1 MNTNR
6 NGCDNVLDVPTDD
19 SFGQPL
25 TDGTI
30 MVSMNN
36 KAVLDYILLL
46 QIEDQI
52 SITSNMYY
60 HKSNVKDYCLQSF
73 KRIVPL

>member
-6 NGCDNVLDVPTDD
+6 NGSDNVLDVPTDD

-25 TDGTI
+25 TDDTI

-36 KAVLDYILLL
+36 KTVLDYILLL
-46 QIEDQI
+46 QTEDQR
-52 SITSNMYY
+52 SIANNMYY
-60 HKSNVKDYCLQSF
+60 HK
-73 KRIVPL
+73 

>member
-6 NGCDNVLDVPTDD
+6 NGSDNVLDVPTDD

-25 TDGTI
+25 TDDTI

-36 KAVLDYILLL
+36 KPVLYYILLL
-46 QIEDQI
+46 QIEEGITI
-52 SITSNMYY
+52 SKM
-60 HKSNVKDYCLQSF
+60 
-73 KRIVPL
+73 

>member
-6 NGCDNVLDVPTDD
+6 NGSDNVLDVPTDN
-19 SFGQPL
+19 SFGQHL

-36 KAVLDYILLL
+36 KPVLDYILLL
-46 QIEDQI
+46 QIEEQR
-52 SITSNMYY
+52 SIASNIYC
-60 HKSNVKDYCLQSF
+60 HK
-73 KRIVPL
+73 

>member
-1 MNTNR
+1 MDTNR
-6 NGCDNVLDVPTDD
+6 NGSDNVLDVPSDD

-36 KAVLDYILLL
+36 KPVLDYILLL
-46 QIEDQI
+46 QIEDQ
-52 SITSNMYY
+52 
-60 HKSNVKDYCLQSF
+60 
-73 KRIVPL
+73 

>member
-1 MNTNR
+1 M
-6 NGCDNVLDVPTDD
+6 DVPTDD

-36 KAVLDYILLL
+36 KPVLDYILLL
-46 QIEDQI
+46 QIEDQR
-52 SITSNMYY
+52 SIASNMHY
-60 HKSNVKDYCLQSF
+60 HK
-73 KRIVPL
+73 

>member
-1 MNTNR
+1 MKINGTIEKKNNVNSYTVNTNR

-19 SFGQPL
+19 TFGQPI

-60 HKSNVKDYCLQSF
+60 HK
-73 KRIVPL
+73 

>member
-6 NGCDNVLDVPTDD
+6 NGSDNVLDVPTDD

-25 TDGTI
+25 TDDTI

-36 KAVLDYILLL
+36 KPVLDYILLL
-46 QIEDQI
+46 QIEDQR
-52 SITSNMYY
+52 SIANMYY
-60 HKSNVKDYCLQSF
+60 HK
-73 KRIVPL
+73 

>member
-1 MNTNR
+1 MDTNR
-6 NGCDNVLDVPTDD
+6 NGSDNVLDVLSDD

-36 KAVLDYILLL
+36 KPVLDYILLL
-46 QIEDQI
+46 QIEDQR
-52 SITSNMYY
+52 SIASNMYY
-60 HKSNVKDYCLQSF
+60 HK
-73 KRIVPL
+73 